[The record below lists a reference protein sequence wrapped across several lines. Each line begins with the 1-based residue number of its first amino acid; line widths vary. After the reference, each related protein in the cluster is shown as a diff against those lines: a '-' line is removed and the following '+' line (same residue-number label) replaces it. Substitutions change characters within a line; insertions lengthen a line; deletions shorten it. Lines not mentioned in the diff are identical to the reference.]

1 MAEEYTLNFDKDDLE
16 AMQET
21 AQEATDAFIQ
31 RREDERVEQEASQQI
46 EQQAADVKFDPRNA
60 ETWGAKAL
68 IKKASPFYL
77 VDYKTLHHHSQPLEN
92 VQ

>member
-31 RREDERVEQEASQQI
+31 RREDERVEPF
-46 EQQAADVKFDPRNA
+46 QAGGRAKVSVARGGPDGA
-60 ETWGAKAL
+60 ELA
-68 IKKASPFYL
+68 
-77 VDYKTLHHHSQPLEN
+77 
-92 VQ
+92 